1 MTIVVTGA
9 AGFIGMHV
17 ARALLKRG
25 ERVVGLDDINDYYD
39 PALKRARLA
48 EIETHPGFAFHRLDI
63 ADRAAV
69 ARAFDAHPD
78 IDQVVHLAAQAG
90 VRKSLEDPYRYVAS
104 NVMGHLVMMEACRAR
119 SDRIRHFVYA
129 SSSSVYGDNR
139 KLPFSVD
146 DRVDSP
152 QSLYAATKRA
162 DELMSG
168 CYVSLFGVPMT
179 GLRFFTVY
187 GPWGRPDMAVW
198 IFTEAILRGAAD
210 PGGARSD
217 RAGLHLYRRH
227 RRRGHRCGRSSTAAG
242 GRAWRSQD
250 LQSGQHPAGDAHAAG
265 RRYRGCLRP
274 RGGEGMDS
282 TCRPIFGTDGVRGR
296 ANSWPMTPEVALRLG
311 QAAGRCSGA
320 AAITGRVVIGKDTR
334 LSGYMIE
341 SALQA
346 GFTSAGHERVP
357 ARAGPDAGRR
367 HADALA
373 ARRCWRD
380 GLGVPQPFEDN
391 GIKLFGPDGY
401 KLSDA
406 VEAEIEALDGRPP
419 RPRGAGRHRPR
430 AADRGRRR
438 ALCRVRQGDLSQG
451 PLARRSA
458 DRGRLRQRRRLSHR
472 ADGAVGA
479 RRRCRAARRDAGR
492 DQHQRGCGSTAPE
505 ACRRKVLETRADLGV
520 ALDGDAD
527 RCTSSTRP
535 AGSSTATRSWR

>member
-139 KLPFSVD
+139 KQPFSVD

-198 IFTEAILRGAAD
+198 IFTEAILRGAPIRVVRDPIERDFTYIDDIVAGVTAAVDHPPQQAD
-210 PGGARSD
+210 GRGAHRIYNL
-217 RAGLHLYRRH
+217 GNTRRETLT
-227 RRRGHRCGRSSTAAG
+227 RLVDVIEAACGRAAEREWIPMPPGDVPATWADIEASRHDLGYAPATALDDGVARFVAWY
-242 GRAWRSQD
+242 RAW
-250 LQSGQHPAGDAHAAG
+250 A
-265 RRYRGCLRP
+265 
-274 RGGEGMDS
+274 
-282 TCRPIFGTDGVRGR
+282 
-296 ANSWPMTPEVALRLG
+296 
-311 QAAGRCSGA
+311 
-320 AAITGRVVIGKDTR
+320 
-334 LSGYMIE
+334 
-341 SALQA
+341 
-346 GFTSAGHERVP
+346 
-357 ARAGPDAGRR
+357 ARA
-367 HADALA
+367 
-373 ARRCWRD
+373 
-380 GLGVPQPFEDN
+380 
-391 GIKLFGPDGY
+391 
-401 KLSDA
+401 
-406 VEAEIEALDGRPP
+406 AE
-419 RPRGAGRHRPR
+419 
-430 AADRGRRR
+430 
-438 ALCRVRQGDLSQG
+438 S
-451 PLARRSA
+451 
-458 DRGRLRQRRRLSHR
+458 
-472 ADGAVGA
+472 
-479 RRRCRAARRDAGR
+479 
-492 DQHQRGCGSTAPE
+492 
-505 ACRRKVLETRADLGV
+505 
-520 ALDGDAD
+520 
-527 RCTSSTRP
+527 
-535 AGSSTATRSWR
+535 